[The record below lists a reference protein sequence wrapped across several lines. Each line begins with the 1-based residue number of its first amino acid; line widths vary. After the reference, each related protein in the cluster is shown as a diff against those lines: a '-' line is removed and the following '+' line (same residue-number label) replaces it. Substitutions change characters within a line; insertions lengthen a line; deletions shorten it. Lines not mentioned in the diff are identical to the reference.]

1 MSFVRTAPVGLAR
14 TEFSRTPELVAC
26 DETRAAYLRAM
37 QAKIERIGDGFG
49 LLLPK
54 ELLDAC
60 GFGTAATVTVLNRT
74 LVVTA
79 GPRRARDGWSEALA
93 GIPQA
98 ELDRDFA
105 ELAKLRETPSEWDG
119 TEWQWPAAVADEK
132 I

>member
-1 MSFVRTAPVGLAR
+1 
-14 TEFSRTPELVAC
+14 
-26 DETRAAYLRAM
+26 M

-79 GPRRARDGWSEALA
+79 GPRRAREGWAEALGA
-93 GIPQA
+93 IPQT

-105 ELAKLRETPSEWDG
+105 ELETLRESPNKWDD
-119 TEWQWPAAVADEK
+119 TDWQWPVAAANEK

>member
-1 MSFVRTAPVGLAR
+1 
-14 TEFSRTPELVAC
+14 
-26 DETRAAYLRAM
+26 M

-54 ELLDAC
+54 EVLDAC
-60 GFGTAATVTVLNRT
+60 GFGTAATVTVQNRT

-79 GPRRARDGWSEALA
+79 GPHQAREGWTEALGA
-93 GIPQA
+93 IPQT

-105 ELAKLRETPSEWDG
+105 ELATLRETPSEWDAA
-119 TEWQWPAAVADEK
+119 EWHWPAPAANET

>member
-1 MSFVRTAPVGLAR
+1 MYN
-14 TEFSRTPELVAC
+14 RTPELATC
-26 DETRAAYLRAM
+26 DQTRAAYLRAM

-74 LVVTA
+74 LVVTT
-79 GPRRARDGWSEALA
+79 GPRRAREGWAEALEA
-93 GIPQA
+93 IPPA

-105 ELAKLRETPSEWDG
+105 GLETLRETPSEWDD
-119 TEWQWPAAVADEK
+119 TEWQSPAAAANEK

>member
-1 MSFVRTAPVGLAR
+1 
-14 TEFSRTPELVAC
+14 
-26 DETRAAYLRAM
+26 M

-79 GPRRARDGWSEALA
+79 EPRRAREGWSEALEA
-93 GIPQA
+93 IPPA

-105 ELAKLRETPSEWDG
+105 ELETLCETPNKWDD
-119 TEWQWPAAVADEK
+119 TEWQWPAPAADEK